1 MRLSLYAITCIS
13 LLFCVG
19 KIQAQ
24 TLSNNSIEVPAKSMA
39 AKANSIIQEN
49 HLIAQSTSA
58 NSLSKRN
65 YKKTCTKSNVV
76 VLQQADSVPIRAGRI
91 YIVSNTRDAKR
102 LPPTCILREI
112 RPAKCKLVEF
122 VFVDTA
128 IMVKPELVADNSH
141 VSMPARTPWVVIHG
155 NIAYDYFYQ
164 SHLDTP
170 FIGED
175 LQQHTITTRL
185 SVLLKDQYPF
195 NVSLSGTFGNSPYM
209 RNFFGANLDF
219 DQRKFTQIVKNRAE
233 NFIRNG
239 MEDSGVF
246 KQLSNTLDRKIRALK
261 EIREW
266 LYNPSIT
273 QKLVEA
279 RERFL
284 ARQHTKSLQ
293 QAIDTTIENWYARFS
308 SIKLK
313 NSTYK
318 FNGRKSA
325 GNTDSNED
333 SAYKRY
339 QRFYNEQRIKADSI
353 AREIDQL
360 KGQLLSKQK
369 RLDSTQK
376 SLSARINSYRDLNT
390 LSDSLKK
397 IMPDSALPEGLSLLA
412 SLRKLSIGTSTLDYS
427 ELSVKNV
434 TVTGL
439 QVEVNPKWYYAVAG
453 GFINYRFRDYYML
466 NGSRDHR
473 DQYLGVIRFGKG
485 KPETNHLF
493 LTYYFGRRNLYNY
506 SASAES
512 GITAKNILS
521 GIALE
526 QKIAV
531 TNNISITAE
540 LAKSSMPFY
549 NRISQDSKLSSG
561 AFNLSDRSNEAYS
574 IKANVDIP
582 ETNSRIDGYF
592 KRYGENFQSFT
603 MFRTNSRQTAWQIHL
618 QQALFQKQLT
628 LNAAIRKNDFLNP
641 FLDQR
646 LVSNTVFKTLQA
658 TLRIKKLPVIS
669 LGYFPTTQIVKFS
682 GEKYMEYLFNNLYG
696 SIQYHYKAGGLQMSS
711 SLTATKFYN
720 SKTDS
725 NFVYYNAGNIFFS
738 QSVLLKTFVLQGT
751 VSQSQSANY
760 TLHSCELGLQKK
772 FKRQYAVGGS
782 LKYNKQDIMPDPQ
795 IGFALY
801 GAMPL
806 LKNAGIQLRIQKTY
820 IPGPDRTLV
829 PDNIGRISLYQNF

>member
-1 MRLSLYAITCIS
+1 MS
-13 LLFCVG
+13 

-24 TLSNNSIEVPAKSMA
+24 ALNNITKVPVREIA
-39 AKANSIIQEN
+39 AKANSIIHGSRFISQPQ
-49 HLIAQSTSA
+49 LKD
-58 NSLSKRN
+58 SLPK
-65 YKKTCTKSNVV
+65 KSNKRSGVKSNTTV
-76 VLQQADSVPIRAGRI
+76 HPHIDSMPARKGRI
-91 YIVSNTRDAKR
+91 YIVSNIKDAKR
-102 LPPTCILREI
+102 LPPTCVLREI
-112 RPAKCKLVEF
+112 KPAKCKLVEF

-128 IMVKPELVADNSH
+128 ITVKPELAADNGY
-141 VSMPARTPWVVIHG
+141 VSIPARTPLMVIHG

-164 SHLDTP
+164 SRLDTP

-195 NVSLSGTFGNSPYM
+195 NVSLSSTFGNSPYM

-233 NFIRNG
+233 NFIRNS
-239 MEDSGVF
+239 MEDSNVF
-246 KQLSNTLDRKIRALK
+246 KQLSDDLDKKIRALK

-279 RERFL
+279 RERYL
-284 ARQHTKSLQ
+284 ARQ
-293 QAIDTTIENWYARFS
+293 QAQLAQPPADTTTEDWYTQLGAL
-308 SIKLK
+308 KLK
-313 NSTYK
+313 NSAYRLNSPK
-318 FNGRKSA
+318 SIGRNA
-325 GNTDSNED
+325 DNNED

-360 KGQLLSKQK
+360 KGKLLSKQK

-390 LSDSLKK
+390 LNDSLKK
-397 IMPDSALPEGLSLLA
+397 IMPDSVLPKGLSLLA

-427 ELSVKNV
+427 ELSVKNI

-439 QVEVNPKWYYAVAG
+439 QVEINPKWYYAVAG

-466 NGSRDHR
+466 NDSRTHH
-473 DQYLGVIRFGKG
+473 DQYLGIIRFGKG
-485 KPETNHLF
+485 KPETSHLF
-493 LTYYFGRRNLYNY
+493 LTYYFGKRNLYNY
-506 SASAES
+506 GTSADS
-512 GITAKNILS
+512 GIAAKNALS

-531 TNNISITAE
+531 TDNISITAE
-540 LAKSSMPFY
+540 LAKSSMPYY
-549 NRISQDSKLSSG
+549 NRMAQDSKLSSG
-561 AFNLSDRSNEAYS
+561 AFNLNDRSNEAYS

-582 ETNSRIDGYF
+582 GTSSRIDGYF

-618 QQALFQKQLT
+618 QQTLFQKQLT

-641 FLDQR
+641 FLDQQ

-682 GEKYMEYLFNNLYG
+682 DEKYMEYLFNNLYG
-696 SIQYHYKAGGLQMSS
+696 SVQYYYKAGALQMSS
-711 SLTATKFYN
+711 SITATKFYN
-720 SKTDS
+720 RKADS
-725 NFVYYNAGNIFFS
+725 NFVYYNAGNISFN
-738 QSVLLKTFVLQGT
+738 QSVFLKTFVLQGT
-751 VSQSQSANY
+751 LSQSQSTNY
-760 TLHSCELGLQKK
+760 TLHTCELGLQKK

-782 LKYNKQDIMPDPQ
+782 LKYNKQDILPDPQ

-801 GAMPL
+801 GAMSL
-806 LKNAGIQLRIQKTY
+806 LKNTSIQLRVQKTY
-820 IPGPDRTLV
+820 MPGPDRTLV
-829 PDNIGRISLYQNF
+829 PDNIGRVSLYQNF